1 MAAIATLKDLYET
14 LSPGLPGVGAAGLD
28 RLRADGYARF
38 LAEGVPTPK
47 VEGWKYTNLRDLAGI
62 SLAPARSA
70 ANSDGAPS
78 AWDLPSVAP
87 GKTHRLVFVDGV
99 FNAALSAVGPL
110 PEGVALDSLR
120 GLIDASPAYAAEVLD
135 RFPAPKADSGLRV
148 GPNPGRGQTQGL
160 VALNGAFLAEG
171 AVLTVGEGVN
181 LAQPVEVV
189 FVATAADGTWHPR
202 LLIDVAPGAR
212 VTVAEHH
219 VSRGGGATFAN
230 IVTAIRV
237 GEGATLR
244 HAKFQE
250 EAETALHLA
259 SITATVAASATYE
272 TFVLT
277 TGARLAR
284 TDVQVRLEG
293 SNASTRVSGA
303 YGVDGNRH
311 ADFTSLIDHVSPNC
325 TSREVVKGVI
335 DGHGRAVFQ
344 GKIIVRPDA
353 QKTDGHQLNR
363 ALLLS
368 DTAEIDAKPEL
379 EIYADD
385 VKCSHGATAGELDE
399 DALFYLRARGI
410 PADTA
415 RALLIAAFLD
425 EVAEEIGDPALR
437 AHATSRIQDRI
448 GRLTGIT
455 VDAADLAVEE

>member
-14 LSPGLPGVGAAGLD
+14 LSPGLPGAGAAGLD

-38 LAEGVPTPK
+38 LADGIPTPK
-47 VEGWKYTNLRDLAGI
+47 VEGWKYTNLRDLAGV
-62 SLAPARSA
+62 SLAPAQGTIDSA
-70 ANSDGAPS
+70 ANTDL
-78 AWDLPSVAP
+78 DLPSVAP
-87 GKTHRLVFVDGV
+87 GETHRLVFVDGV
-99 FNAALSAVGPL
+99 FNAALSAVGTL
-110 PEGVALDSLR
+110 PAGVTLDSLR
-120 GLIDASPAYAAEVLD
+120 GLIESSPATAAEVLE
-135 RFPAPKADSGLRV
+135 RFPAPKADTGLRV
-148 GPNPGRGQTQGL
+148 GPNPGRGQALGL
-160 VALNGAFLAEG
+160 VGLNGAFLAEG
-171 AVLTVGEGVN
+171 AVLTVGEGVT
-181 LAQPVEVV
+181 LAQPVEIV
-189 FVATAADGTWHPR
+189 FIATAADGAWHPR
-202 LLIDVAPGAR
+202 LLIDVAAGAT

-219 VSRGGGATFAN
+219 VARGGGATFAN
-230 IVTAIRV
+230 IVSGVRV
-237 GEGATLR
+237 GEGAVLR

-250 EAETALHLA
+250 EDDAALHLA
-259 SITATVAASATYE
+259 SVTATVAASGTYE

-277 TGARLAR
+277 TGGRLAR

-293 SNASTRVSGA
+293 SGASTRVSGA
-303 YGVDGNRH
+303 YGVDGSRH
-311 ADFTSLIDHVSPNC
+311 ADFTSLIDHVAANC

-335 DGHGRAVFQ
+335 DGKGRAVFQ

-399 DALFYLRARGI
+399 EALFYLRARGI

-425 EVAEEIGDPALR
+425 EVAEEIGDDRLR
-437 AHATSRIQDRI
+437 GYAIARIQDRI

-455 VDAADLAVEE
+455 VDATDLAVEE

>member
-14 LSPGLPGVGAAGLD
+14 LSPALPGAGAAGID

-38 LAEGVPTPK
+38 VADGVPTPK
-47 VEGWKYTNLRDLAGI
+47 VEGWKYTNLRDLAGV
-62 SLAPARSA
+62 SLAPAQSA
-70 ANSDGAPS
+70 ANTDF
-78 AWDLPSVAP
+78 DLPSVAP

-99 FNAALSAVGPL
+99 FSAALSAVGEL
-110 PEGVALDSLR
+110 PEGVTLDSLR
-120 GLIDASPAYAAEVLD
+120 GQIEASPAYAAEVLD
-135 RFPAPKADSGLRV
+135 RFPVPKADTGLRV
-148 GPNPGRGQTQGL
+148 GPNPGRGQSGGL
-160 VALNGAFLAEG
+160 VGLNSAFLAEG
-171 AVLTVGEGVN
+171 AVLTVDEGVK
-181 LAQPVEVV
+181 LAQPVELV
-189 FVATAADGTWHPR
+189 FVATATDGAWHPR
-202 LLIDVAPGAR
+202 VLVDVAAGAE

-219 VSRGGGATFAN
+219 VARGGGATFAN
-230 IVTAIRV
+230 LVTAIRV

-250 EAETALHLA
+250 EGESALHLA
-259 SITATVAASATYE
+259 SITATVAASAVYE

-293 SNASTRVSGA
+293 SNARTRVSGA
-303 YGVDGNRH
+303 YGVDGSRL
-311 ADFTSLIDHVSPNC
+311 ADFTSLIDHVAANC

-335 DGHGRAVFQ
+335 DGRGRAVFQ

-399 DALFYLRARGI
+399 EALFYLRARGI

-425 EVAEEIGDPALR
+425 EVADEISDATLR
-437 AHATSRIQDRI
+437 AFATARIQDRI
-448 GRLTGIT
+448 GRLTGIA
-455 VDAADLAVEE
+455 VDTAATEE